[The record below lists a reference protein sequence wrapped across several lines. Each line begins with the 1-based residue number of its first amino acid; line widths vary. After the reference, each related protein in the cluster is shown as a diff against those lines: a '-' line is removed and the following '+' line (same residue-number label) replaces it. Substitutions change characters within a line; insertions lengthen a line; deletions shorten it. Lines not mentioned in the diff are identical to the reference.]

1 VRFLL
6 PLPLLLLALAG
17 CSSAEKKAARQAEQ
31 ERIANSRA
39 IEERRL
45 RAVDGREIASV
56 RAAEIFVAD
65 PTKTF
70 DPQKAPGF
78 GARSFH
84 ATGSRV
90 KEYRY
95 AQQVAATG
103 FRTKDFAGGK
113 PARVADTAY
122 ATQSARSSDYAGPNV
137 ARAVATKSSTTKDA
151 REAGRTVATRDLPV
165 GDRAYLGPEADR
177 MKRAIEPGREP
188 RVTQDLREIKTIEDI
203 RELLNKNQ

>member
-6 PLPLLLLALAG
+6 PLSLLALAIAG

-31 ERIANSRA
+31 EQIANSRA

-56 RAAEIFVAD
+56 RAAEIYVAD
-65 PTKTF
+65 PHKKF
-70 DPQKAPGF
+70 DPLKTPGF

-90 KEYRY
+90 KEFRY
-95 AQQVAATG
+95 AQKAEATG
-103 FRTKDFAGGK
+103 FRTKDFAGSK
-113 PARVADTAY
+113 AARVADARY
-122 ATQSARSSDYAGPNV
+122 ATADARTKDYAGPNS
-137 ARAVATKSSTTKDA
+137 ARAVDTKTAPTDEA
-151 REAGRTVATRDLPV
+151 RESGKTMATRALP
-165 GDRAYLGPEADR
+165 GGNRPYLGPEADR
-177 MKRAIEPGREP
+177 LHKAIEPGREP
-188 RVTQDLREIKTIEDI
+188 RITQDLREMKTIEDI